1 MLSFIRPTTISS
13 SPFFNQRRNYAPAE
27 GVPYFQENSTHWFL
41 KMFLPDVNE
50 EDFHVSVEDNQLLLT
65 WKDHKKLKHQG
76 RIYESTQEFEKSVEI
91 PEGIEEDK
99 IKVQWKE
106 EIVIVSIPKPKQQLS
121 LSSDHSTRPGN
132 LMSFKV
138 PENGEH
144 SLDMKVEGN
153 QLIVRFECT
162 ANIETGEGENKRV
175 SKSRTSMQR
184 RISLPNGVD
193 GSDIDSKIEN
203 GELIVFLRNS
213 AEALDQDH
221 EEECKNEKPEEPLQD
236 LPTEVDSA

>member
-50 EDFHVSVEDNQLLLT
+50 EDFHVSVEDNQLWLQ

-91 PEGIEEDK
+91 PEGIEEENFRT
-99 IKVQWKE
+99 QWKE
-106 EIVIVSIPKPKQQLS
+106 EIVIVSIPKPKQRLS
-121 LSSDHSTRPGN
+121 LSSDSSTRPGN

-138 PENGEH
+138 PENGDH
-144 SLDMKVEGN
+144 SLDVKVEGD
-153 QLIVRFECT
+153 QLIVRFECIT
-162 ANIETGEGENKRV
+162 NHETGEGENKRV

-184 RISLPNGVD
+184 TISLPDDVD

-203 GELIVFLRNS
+203 GELVVFLRS
-213 AEALDQDH
+213 AESLDQDY
-221 EEECKNEKPEEPLQD
+221 EEECKHETTQETLQD
-236 LPTEVDSA
+236 LPSEVDSA